1 MVLKRKGF
9 FLELDEPTTKD
20 EPTRQVTDDIQVESK
35 PEQDDAPT
43 PAQSGGNASPAPEK
57 QPAAAAAADDDKKAA
72 AEANKKAAAAA
83 KKKAAPRSKRRK
95 KAAAPPVSADVA
107 DAASSDSV
115 GVGSDAREASTLT
128 TAEAVAA
135 ELAAAE
141 AAKPEVKLV
150 NFAPEALSPGNAVR
164 PGKRRPGSNLSG
176 FREMASELFKS

>member
-1 MVLKRKGF
+1 M
-9 FLELDEPTTKD
+9 
-20 EPTRQVTDDIQVESK
+20 
-35 PEQDDAPT
+35 
-43 PAQSGGNASPAPEK
+43 
-57 QPAAAAAADDDKKAA
+57 
-72 AEANKKAAAAA
+72 
-83 KKKAAPRSKRRK
+83 
-95 KAAAPPVSADVA
+95 A

-164 PGKRRPGSNLSG
+164 SGKRRPGSNLSG